1 VRRDGVAAAL
11 LELADDRLEPL
22 VRERLDL
29 AAVVADEVVVM
40 VVVVANR
47 LVARDPVADVEP
59 LQEATLGERVQDA
72 VDARQAHRGAGG
84 PELVVDLLR
93 AEAAGL
99 LVEELDHREA
109 RCPVPVSGLPELG
122 EGAFR
127 PGSSVSGHAVD
138 DNGDENRY
146 RLA

>member
-1 VRRDGVAAAL
+1 VRRDRVAAAL

-59 LQEATLGERVQDA
+59 LQEAALGERVQDA
-72 VDARQAHRGAGG
+72 VDAREADRRAGG

-99 LVEELDHREA
+99 LVEELDHRDA
-109 RCPVPVSGLPELG
+109 GCPAPVSRLPELR
-122 EGAFR
+122 EGAIR
-127 PGSSVSGHAVD
+127 PGWGLSAHSAD

-146 RLA
+146 RLF

>member
-1 VRRDGVAAAL
+1 VRGDRVAAAL

-59 LQEATLGERVQDA
+59 LQEAALGERVQDA

-84 PELVVDLLR
+84 SELVVDLLS

-109 RCPVPVSGLPELG
+109 RCPAPVSG
-122 EGAFR
+122 F
-127 PGSSVSGHAVD
+127 S
-138 DNGDENRY
+138 
-146 RLA
+146 

>member
-1 VRRDGVAAAL
+1 MGRDRVAAAL
-11 LELADDRLEPL
+11 LELANDSLEPL
-22 VRERLDL
+22 VSERLDL
-29 AAVVADEVVVM
+29 SAVVADEVVVM

-47 LVARDPVADVEP
+47 LVARDPVADVEA
-59 LQEATLGERVQDA
+59 LQEAALGERVQDA
-72 VDARQAHRGAGG
+72 VDAREADRRAGG

-109 RCPVPVSGLPELG
+109 GCPAPVSGFPELG
-122 EGAFR
+122 DGAFR
-127 PGSSVSGHAVD
+127 PGCGVSAHAAD

-146 RLA
+146 RLR

>member
-1 VRRDGVAAAL
+1 VGGDRVAAAL
-11 LELADDRLEPL
+11 LELTDDRLEPL

-29 AAVVADEVVVM
+29 AAVVADEVVMM
-40 VVVVANR
+40 VVVVAHG

-59 LQEATLGERVQDA
+59 LQEPALRKRVQDA
-72 VDARQAHRGAGG
+72 VDAREPDRCAGG
-84 PELVVDLLR
+84 PELVVDLPR

-99 LVEELDHREA
+99 LVEKLDHRDA
-109 RCPVPVSGLPELG
+109 GCPAPVSGRPELG

-127 PGSSVSGHAVD
+127 PGCGLPSHSAD

-146 RLA
+146 RLV